1 MRSKGDSGDVDKG
14 EEILPIVNL
23 ILRPV
28 QPLAL
33 LVSKYLHQ
41 QRLHSLLLPRSR
53 LHPVNHRPV
62 ATEAHHRLDD
72 QPQHLHVDVQLVDL
86 GEVRQAYLGEGA
98 LVGLQLGLQGLP
110 LLLPHVVE
118 PALELELLH
127 RDLQLLPR
135 PVDELSDGGGVPL
148 LSFLLGVVVLV
159 VGLVL
164 FVELDVE
171 DVDGPAWWEIY
182 HMVSPSFSG
191 IFSCFAE

>member
-1 MRSKGDSGDVDKG
+1 V
-14 EEILPIVNL
+14 
-23 ILRPV
+23 
-28 QPLAL
+28 
-33 LVSKYLHQ
+33 
-41 QRLHSLLLPRSR
+41 RLW
-53 LHPVNHRPV
+53 
-62 ATEAHHRLDD
+62 
-72 QPQHLHVDVQLVDL
+72 
-86 GEVRQAYLGEGA
+86 
-98 LVGLQLGLQGLP
+98 GLQLGLQGLA

-127 RDLQLLPR
+127 RDLQLLPS